1 MSVVCTT
8 GHGQPGQDSCPVD
21 PGIRLWQLAG
31 KGGAAADD
39 SEDEYDDWMEHDEE
53 ANVQIFIARILVSNI
68 MYNNVHFCGILC
80 DIVLF
85 CLILLNIFGV
95 LQN

>member
-1 MSVVCTT
+1 MMT
-8 GHGQPGQDSCPVD
+8 GWRMMREP
-21 PGIRLWQLAG
+21 I
-31 KGGAAADD
+31 
-39 SEDEYDDWMEHDEE
+39 
-53 ANVQIFIARILVSNI
+53 VQIFIARILVSNI

-85 CLILLNIFGV
+85 CLILLNIVGV